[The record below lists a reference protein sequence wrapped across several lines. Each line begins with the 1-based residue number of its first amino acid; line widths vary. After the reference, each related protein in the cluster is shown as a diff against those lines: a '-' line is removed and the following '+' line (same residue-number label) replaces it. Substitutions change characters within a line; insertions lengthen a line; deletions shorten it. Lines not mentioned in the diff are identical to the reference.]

1 MDGSQHKEF
10 LTPKIRVWKS
20 EFLIFS
26 NRIFIIFLQCT
37 WYAHLLLKCFD
48 CDPWQKHIIDWIW
61 KMQEWRIFVIMH
73 IGRVHMISTVTTN
86 YNQLL
91 HIHHFSS
98 SAVLKTCA
106 PIFFNFMLPLL
117 SQMKPWLSNHCK
129 KSLSCWKS
137 LFTIPRKFWEFF
149 MIPQVLVQLL
159 GQKLE
164 VKWFLRN
171 CKTNQKAKVGG
182 EVFMF
187 FCIIQKLEHKTAYYY
202 SLQTSK
208 LEKVTPDPF

>member
-1 MDGSQHKEF
+1 
-10 LTPKIRVWKS
+10 
-20 EFLIFS
+20 
-26 NRIFIIFLQCT
+26 
-37 WYAHLLLKCFD
+37 
-48 CDPWQKHIIDWIW
+48 
-61 KMQEWRIFVIMH
+61 MQLWRIFVIMH
-73 IGRVHMISTVTTN
+73 IGRVHMISTVTTY

-98 SAVLKTCA
+98 SAVLKICA
-106 PIFFNFMLPLL
+106 PFFLILCFLCCHKWNLGY
-117 SQMKPWLSNHCK
+117 QIIAK
-129 KSLSCWKS
+129 KSWSCWKS

-159 GQKLE
+159 GQKVE

-187 FCIIQKLEHKTAYYY
+187 FCIIQKLEHKTAYYH

-208 LEKVTPDPF
+208 M